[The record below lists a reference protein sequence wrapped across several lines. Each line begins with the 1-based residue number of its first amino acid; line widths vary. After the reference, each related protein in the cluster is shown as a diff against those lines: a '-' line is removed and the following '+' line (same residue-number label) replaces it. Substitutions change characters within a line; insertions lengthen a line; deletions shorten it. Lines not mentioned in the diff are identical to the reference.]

1 MFSLPFYKN
10 PSEKLIGLNRNTPLL
25 CWDIANPALGKRIE
39 IAEDVCEIEKL
50 RIRHNWQLT
59 INLPKLLTNNFTL
72 VVTNV
77 KKEIVWASKGFEAM
91 TLYSLTE
98 SIGRNPGFLQG
109 TKTNLN
115 TKLLVR
121 NKLANFETVETKLL
135 NYRKD
140 GEPYW
145 CQVKIYPIQ
154 NSEGTFTHFI
164 AVEKE
169 TD

>member
-1 MFSLPFYKN
+1 MLSLPFYKN
-10 PSEKLIGLNRNTPLL
+10 PSEKLVGIHHNTPLL
-25 CWDIANPALGKRIE
+25 CWDIANPALGKRIQ
-39 IAEDVCEIEKL
+39 IAEDVCEVEKL
-50 RIRHNWQLT
+50 RIQHNWQLA

-72 VVTNV
+72 VVTNI
-77 KKEIVWASKGFEAM
+77 KKEIVWASRGFEAM
-91 TLYSLTE
+91 THYSLSE
-98 SIGRNPGFLQG
+98 SMGRNPGFLQG
-109 TKTNLN
+109 TKTNLK

-121 NKLANFETVETKLL
+121 TKLANFEMVETRLL

>member
-1 MFSLPFYKN
+1 MFNLPFYKH
-10 PSEKLIGLNRNTPLL
+10 PSEKLVGIHPNTPLL
-25 CWDIANPALGKRIE
+25 CWDIANPALAKRIQ
-39 IAEDVCEIEKL
+39 IAEDAGEMEKL
-50 RIRHNWQLT
+50 RIQYNWQLA
-59 INLPKLLTNNFTL
+59 IDFQKLLTNNFTL

-77 KKEIVWASKGFEAM
+77 KKEIIWASRGFEAM
-91 TLYSLTE
+91 THYSLTE
-98 SIGRNPGFLQG
+98 SMGRNPGFLQG
-109 TKTNLN
+109 AKTSPK

-121 NKLANFETVETKLL
+121 EKLANFEIVETKLL

-154 NSEGTFTHFI
+154 NFEGAFTHFI

>member
-1 MFSLPFYKN
+1 
-10 PSEKLIGLNRNTPLL
+10 
-25 CWDIANPALGKRIE
+25 
-39 IAEDVCEIEKL
+39 
-50 RIRHNWQLT
+50 
-59 INLPKLLTNNFTL
+59 
-72 VVTNV
+72 
-77 KKEIVWASKGFEAM
+77 M
-91 TLYSLTE
+91 THYTLTE

-109 TKTNLN
+109 EKTNLK
-115 TKLLVR
+115 TKMLVR
-121 NKLANFETVETKLL
+121 KKLANFEMVETNLL

-154 NSEGTFTHFI
+154 NSEGAFTHFI